1 MDIVVAVDI
10 VVAEEDSTLRGAVEE
25 DTVGFR
31 GTVDCRD
38 IVGREHSVL
47 LGQHRGVVGGR
58 KEVGPVVGLLVLRM
72 EKEGVWEDYIFLD
85 LLRIVVH
92 CE

>member
-1 MDIVVAVDI
+1 MDIVVAVD
-10 VVAEEDSTLRGAVEE
+10 VVAEEDSTLRGAAEE

-31 GTVDCRD
+31 GTVDFRD
-38 IVGREHSVL
+38 IVGRVHSVL